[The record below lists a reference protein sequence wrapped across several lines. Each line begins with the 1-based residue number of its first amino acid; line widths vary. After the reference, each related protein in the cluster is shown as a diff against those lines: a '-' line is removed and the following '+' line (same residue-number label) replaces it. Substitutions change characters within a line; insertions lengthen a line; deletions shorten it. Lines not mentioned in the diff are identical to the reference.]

1 MGRVS
6 LYGLV
11 VLVIVQLGSAAL
23 LVWFRYGTAVSSLST
38 ALGTGDFSQADQ
50 DLLLGMSEGEPLIV
64 TIASLSMV
72 DLVCNFLCSL
82 RKHNVS
88 RSVVFATDRHTQSA
102 LSKRGVSSIVSRKL
116 FDEVHLHSCDD
127 SLTWVHLLEGNFGD
141 K

>member
-38 ALGTGDFSQADQ
+38 ALGTGDFSQAVLV
-50 DLLLGMSEGEPLIV
+50 LLLGMSEGEPLIV

-72 DLVCNFLCSL
+72 DLV
-82 RKHNVS
+82 
-88 RSVVFATDRHTQSA
+88 
-102 LSKRGVSSIVSRKL
+102 
-116 FDEVHLHSCDD
+116 
-127 SLTWVHLLEGNFGD
+127 
-141 K
+141 